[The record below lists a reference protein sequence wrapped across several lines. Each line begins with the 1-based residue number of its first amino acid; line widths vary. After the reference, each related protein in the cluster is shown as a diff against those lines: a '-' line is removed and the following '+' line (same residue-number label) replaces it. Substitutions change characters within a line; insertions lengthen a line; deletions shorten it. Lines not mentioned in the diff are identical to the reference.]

1 MSEILFLPHRFPYP
15 PDRGDKIR
23 SWHILKGLAEI
34 APVHLATFVEDYRDF
49 AHLDTVK
56 SVCASVYAEPRSRS
70 KVTAMA
76 LALATGQSA
85 SVAAFGS
92 SAMQGTVNGLLA
104 AHPISCIFAF
114 SGQMAQFVPVK
125 RDGIRFVMDFVD
137 VDSAKF
143 HTYAD
148 QASGIAARANRFE
161 GNRLAAFEKSV
172 AQRADL
178 SVFVSAAEAALFR
191 SRTGLSDSRVQSLD
205 NGIDLDRY
213 DPTLSFE
220 RPEPSD
226 RPMIV
231 FTGQMDYRPNID
243 AVSAFAKETMPLI
256 LAKAPDALFAI
267 VGRAPTEQVKAL
279 SHLPG
284 VIVTGEVADTREWLA
299 HAACVVA
306 PLKLARGVQ
315 NKVLEAMAMRKAVI
329 ASSAA
334 AEGINVKP
342 GDGILVADTAQD
354 EANAVLDLLNSP
366 EKANSLADVA
376 RKSIEN
382 HYSWSAQLAPLK
394 TMVFPNEKH
403 EHKVAA

>member
-23 SWHILKGLAEI
+23 SWHILKGLAQL
-34 APVHLATFVEDYRDF
+34 APVHLATFVEDERDF
-49 AHLDTVK
+49 SHIDTVK

-70 KVTAMA
+70 KAESMA
-76 LALATGQSA
+76 LALATGKPA

-92 SAMQGTVNGLLA
+92 HKLQAKVDALLA
-104 AHPISCIFAF
+104 ERPISCIFAF

-125 RDGIRFVMDFVD
+125 RDGVRFVMDFVD

-148 QASGIAARANRFE
+148 QASGIASFANRFE
-161 GNRLAAFEKSV
+161 GKRLAAFEHEV
-172 AQRADL
+172 ARRADISL
-178 SVFVSAAEAALFR
+178 FVSEAEAALFR
-191 SRTGLSDSRVQSLD
+191 THTGLSAHHVQPLE

-213 DPTLSFE
+213 DPSLTFE
-220 RPEPSD
+220 RPEPSG

-243 AVSAFAKETMPLI
+243 AVIAFAKETMPLI
-256 LAKAPDALFAI
+256 LSQRPDSVFAI

-279 SHLPG
+279 AALPN

-299 HAACVVA
+299 HAAVVVA

-315 NKVLEAMAMRKAVI
+315 NKVLEAMAMRKAVV

-334 AEGINVKP
+334 AEGIRVIQ
-342 GDGILVADTAQD
+342 GQGIIVADTAVE
-354 EANAVLDLLNSP
+354 EADAVLDLLQNEDKLS
-366 EKANSLADVA
+366 AVA
-376 RKSIEN
+376 AAARQCIVDG
-382 HYSWSAQLAPLK
+382 YSWDAQLAPLK
-394 TMVFPNEKH
+394 SMVFP
-403 EHKVAA
+403 EHPDRAAA